1 LLRVQHNDIDQS
13 VARHYANTFLTQYLH
28 TNLHKTAP
36 HNQPAQPTR
45 TTNSGANNNM
55 GTERTRELRRRRH
68 RKKAVI
74 KLTKRAEKGSKAD
87 KAIVADKLRKL
98 TPGASVIIERLGI
111 G

>member
-1 LLRVQHNDIDQS
+1 
-13 VARHYANTFLTQYLH
+13 
-28 TNLHKTAP
+28 
-36 HNQPAQPTR
+36 
-45 TTNSGANNNM
+45 M

-87 KAIVADKLRKL
+87 KTIVADKLRKL

-111 G
+111 GKA